1 MTAVYAIATFLGVVA
16 LVGWAVTRGLGDADR
31 SHRWDPEAAYG
42 PRGRAVVAGTV
53 GFGLGGMSATFSGAA
68 SGLAVTAAIGGAVVL
83 VVMSARLGPT
93 VEDSD

>member
-1 MTAVYAIATFLGVVA
+1 MTAVYAIATFVGVVA
-16 LVGWAVTRGLGDADR
+16 LVAWALARGLGDAGR

-53 GFGLGGMSATFSGAA
+53 GFGLGGMSATFGGAA
-68 SGLAVTAAIGGAVVL
+68 AALAAFAALAGAIVL
-83 VVMSARLGPT
+83 VVLSVRLGPT

>member
-16 LVGWAVTRGLGDADR
+16 LVAWALTRGLGTDR

-42 PRGRAVVAGTV
+42 SRGRAVVAGTI

-68 SGLAVTAAIGGAVVL
+68 AALAVVAAIAGAIVLAVT
-83 VVMSARLGPT
+83 SARLGPT